1 MVANYQAKSG
11 LLKQSGGEGF
21 WRHSL
26 VNYPVHYFMRFH
38 DKVINLWR
46 QIIEW
51 PMSLKMQI
59 LRAVNEKTQNA
70 RCIYGKSQYFCW
82 RHKHI
87 SRNNFYVVSH
97 RKLSWSY
104 RRWIPPTVPLLDVRL
119 TRSLTCCW
127 PKVYNRFPLRAKLFL
142 FSSSS
147 PTFSPFLSLQFWTH
161 WWWSLWRWNPVWEST
176 NQMFYWRC

>member
-38 DKVINLWR
+38 DKVINLCR

-59 LRAVNEKTQNA
+59 LRAVNDKMPGV
-70 RCIYGKSQYFCW
+70 YMG
-82 RHKHI
+82 
-87 SRNNFYVVSH
+87 SH
-97 RKLSWSY
+97 SIFADDTNTFRETLS
-104 RRWIPPTVPLLDVRL
+104 
-119 TRSLTCCW
+119 SL
-127 PKVYNRFPLRAKLFL
+127 
-142 FSSSS
+142 
-147 PTFSPFLSLQFWTH
+147 
-161 WWWSLWRWNPVWEST
+161 
-176 NQMFYWRC
+176 